1 MPACLSFHLGS
12 NHFRDGMT
20 DPKVAGGG
28 PPAHLLSWAGTR
40 QTAELGQV
48 WEGQTG
54 GGGAWAEV

>member
-1 MPACLSFHLGS
+1 
-12 NHFRDGMT
+12 MT

-40 QTAELGQV
+40 QTVELGQV

-54 GGGAWAEV
+54 GGGGWAEV